1 MVLIGVYYATS
12 TTEQDRTQLMST
24 AGRIPK
30 EFIDQLLA
38 RVDII
43 DVIGGRVPL
52 KKAGREYTACC
63 PFHHEKTPSFTVSPT
78 KQFYH
83 CFGCGA
89 HGSAITFL
97 MEYEHLEYPEAI
109 EALARTMGV
118 TVPRE
123 GAEDALKRPRKD
135 KNLYALLEEAAV
147 WFQAQLS
154 QNPDAFGYL
163 QRRGLSN
170 DVVKR
175 FGLGFSPPNSSLGRE
190 LSRYGED
197 KLVASG
203 MTIRNDAGR
212 VYDRFRERIMF
223 PIRDRRGRVIGFG
236 GRVIGDGSPKY
247 LNSPE
252 TEVFRKGAEL
262 YGLFEARNDTRKLER
277 LLVVEGY
284 MDVIALAQ
292 YGITYAVATLGTAT
306 TPEHIRQLL
315 RLVPEVVFCF
325 DGDRAGRDAAWRA
338 LENALPE
345 LRDDK
350 EIRFLFLPQG
360 EDPDTQIR
368 QIGKEAFEASLAKA
382 LTLSAYL
389 LAVLKERFNLS
400 TKEGKARLL
409 SDGLKLLAT
418 MPVILLREQILGEL
432 STLTDTPLEVVRRH
446 LKKKSTGDAPLT
458 CNLARLGDQDVRRT
472 PIRHAIALLLHY
484 PMLVEVAGSSEQI
497 LGYDLPGTALL
508 AAIIENI
515 EEHPNIN
522 LAGLLERFRQ
532 TEHEAVIQRLT
543 NWRPETDDETVIRR
557 EFADCLQQIR
567 RQSRQKQLEAL
578 LHRGQTQVLSEQERS
593 DLAYLLLQDY
603 KSPGA

>member
-1 MVLIGVYYATS
+1 MS
-12 TTEQDRTQLMST
+12 TT
-24 AGRIPK
+24 GRIPR

-43 DVIGGRVPL
+43 DVIGSRVPL
-52 KKAGREYTACC
+52 KKAGREYMACC
-63 PFHHEKTPSFTVSPT
+63 PFHNEKTPSFTVSPT

-83 CFGCGA
+83 CFGCGV
-89 HGSAITFL
+89 HGSAISFL

-109 EALARTMGV
+109 EALARTVGV
-118 TVPRE
+118 QVPRE
-123 GAEDALKRPRKD
+123 GAEDAPKRKRKD
-135 KNLYALLEEAAV
+135 KDLYALLEESAA
-147 WFQAQLS
+147 WFQGQLQ
-154 QNPDAFGYL
+154 QNPDAIGYL
-163 QRRGLSN
+163 KKRGLSAE
-170 DVVKR
+170 VSTR
-175 FGLGFSPPNSSLGRE
+175 FGLGYAPASGNLGRE
-190 LSRYGED
+190 LAQYGED

-203 MTIRNDAGR
+203 MSIRNEAGR
-212 VYDRFRERIMF
+212 VYGRFRERIMF

-236 GRVIGDGSPKY
+236 GRVIGDGTPKY

-252 TEVFRKGAEL
+252 TEVFHKGSEL

-292 YGITYAVATLGTAT
+292 YGLTYAVATLGTAT

-368 QIGKEAFEASLAKA
+368 QVGKQAFEAGMAAA
-382 LTLSAYL
+382 LTLSGYL
-389 LAVLKERFNLS
+389 LSGLKERFNLS
-400 TKEGKARLL
+400 TKEGKSRLL
-409 SDGLKLLAT
+409 NDGLKLLAT

-446 LKKKSTGDAPLT
+446 LKKNSAGDAGLT
-458 CNLARLGDQDVRRT
+458 YNRPRAGDQDVRRT
-472 PIRHAIALLLHY
+472 PVRHAIALLLHN
-484 PMLVEVAGSSEQI
+484 PVLVEVADSPEQI
-497 LGYDLPGTALL
+497 LSYDLPGMGLL

-515 EEHPNIN
+515 EENPHIH

-532 TEHEAVIQRLT
+532 TEHEGVVQRLAE
-543 NWRPETDDETVIRR
+543 WRPETDDEAVIRR
-557 EFADCLQQIR
+557 EFSDCLQQIR

-603 KSPGA
+603 KSPGGNSRS

>member
-1 MVLIGVYYATS
+1 
-12 TTEQDRTQLMST
+12 MST
-24 AGRIPK
+24 AGRIPR

-43 DVIGGRVPL
+43 DVVGSRVPL
-52 KKAGREYTACC
+52 KKAGREYMACC
-63 PFHHEKTPSFTVSPT
+63 PFHNEKTPSFTVSPT

-83 CFGCGA
+83 CFGCGV
-89 HGSAITFL
+89 HGSAISFL

-109 EALARTMGV
+109 EALARTIGV
-118 TVPRE
+118 QVPRE
-123 GAEDALKRPRKD
+123 GAADAPTRKRKD
-135 KNLYALLEEAAV
+135 PNLYTLLEEAAV
-147 WFQAQLS
+147 WFQAQLK
-154 QNPDAFGYL
+154 QNPDATGYL
-163 QRRGLSN
+163 QQRGLSGE
-170 DVVKR
+170 VSTR
-175 FGLGFSPPNSSLGRE
+175 FGLGYAPVNSNLGRE
-190 LSRYGED
+190 LHQYGED

-203 MTIRNDAGR
+203 MSIRNDAGR

-236 GRVIGDGSPKY
+236 GRIIGDGTPKY

-252 TEVFRKGAEL
+252 TDIFHKGAEL
-262 YGLFEARNDTRKLER
+262 YGLFEARNDTRKLGR

-360 EDPDTQIR
+360 EDPDTQVR
-368 QIGKEAFEASLAKA
+368 SIGKDAFEAQVAEA

-389 LAVLKERFNLS
+389 IAGLKERFNIS

-409 SDGLKLLAT
+409 NDGLKLLVT
-418 MPVILLREQILGEL
+418 MPIILFREQILGEL

-446 LKKKSTGDAPLT
+446 LKKNSAGEIIPAY
-458 CNLARLGDQDVRRT
+458 NQARLGDQDVRRT
-472 PIRHAIALLLHY
+472 PIEHAIALLLHN
-484 PMLVEVAGSSEQI
+484 PVLVEVADSAEQI
-497 LGYDLPGTALL
+497 LDYDLKYTGLL

-515 EEHPNIN
+515 EENPHIH
-522 LAGLLERFRQ
+522 LAGLLEQFRQ
-532 TEHEAVIQRLT
+532 TEHESVVQRLS
-543 NWRPETDDETVIRR
+543 NWRLETDDEAVIRR

-567 RQSRQKQLEAL
+567 RQSRQKQLEIL

>member
-1 MVLIGVYYATS
+1 
-12 TTEQDRTQLMST
+12 MST
-24 AGRIPK
+24 AGRIPR

-43 DVIGGRVPL
+43 DVVGSRVPL
-52 KKAGREYTACC
+52 KKAGREYMACC
-63 PFHHEKTPSFTVSPT
+63 PFHNEKTPSFTVSPT

-83 CFGCGA
+83 CFGCGV
-89 HGSAITFL
+89 HGSAISFL

-109 EALARTMGV
+109 EALARTIGV
-118 TVPRE
+118 PVPRE
-123 GAEDALKRPRKD
+123 GAEDAPKRKRKD
-135 KNLYALLEEAAV
+135 PNLYTLLEDAAV
-147 WFQAQLS
+147 WFQSQLK
-154 QNPDAFGYL
+154 QNPDAIGYL
-163 QRRGLSN
+163 QQRGLSG
-170 DVVKR
+170 KISAR
-175 FGLGFSPPNSSLGRE
+175 FGLGYAPANSNLGRE
-190 LSRYGED
+190 LRQYGED

-203 MTIRNDAGR
+203 MSIRNDAGR

-236 GRVIGDGSPKY
+236 GRIIGEGTPKY

-252 TEVFRKGAEL
+252 TDVFHKGAEL

-360 EDPDTQIR
+360 EDPDTQVR
-368 QIGKEAFEASLAKA
+368 SIGKEAFEGQVATA
-382 LTLSAYL
+382 LTLSGYL
-389 LAVLKERFNLS
+389 LAGLKERFNIS

-409 SDGLKLLAT
+409 NDGLKLLST
-418 MPVILLREQILGEL
+418 MPVILFREQILGEL
-432 STLTDTPLEVVRRH
+432 STLTDTPLEVVQRH
-446 LKKKSTGDAPLT
+446 LKKNSADGIISTY
-458 CNLARLGDQDVRRT
+458 NQARQGDQDVRRT
-472 PIRHAIALLLHY
+472 PIRHAIALLLHN
-484 PMLVEVAGSSEQI
+484 PILVEVADSAEQI
-497 LGYDLPGTALL
+497 LGYDLPGTGLL

-515 EEHPNIN
+515 EENPHIH

-532 TEHEAVIQRLT
+532 TEHEGVVRRLS
-543 NWRPETDDETVIRR
+543 NWRPETDDEAVIRL

-567 RQSRQKQLEAL
+567 RQSRQKQLEIL
-578 LHRGQTQVLSEQERS
+578 LHRGQTQVLTEQERS

>member
-1 MVLIGVYYATS
+1 
-12 TTEQDRTQLMST
+12 MSK

-63 PFHHEKTPSFTVSPT
+63 PFHNEKTPSFTVSPT

-83 CFGCGA
+83 CFGCGV

-109 EALARTMGV
+109 EALARTIGV
-118 TVPRE
+118 PVPRE
-123 GAEDALKRPRKD
+123 GAEDAPKRPRKD
-135 KNLYALLEEAAV
+135 KNLYTLLEEAAV
-147 WFQAQLS
+147 WFQAQLP
-154 QNPDAFGYL
+154 QNPDALGYL
-163 QRRGLSN
+163 QRRGLSK
-170 DVVKR
+170 DVIKR
-175 FGLGFSPPNSSLGRE
+175 FGLGFAPPNSFLGRE
-190 LSRYGED
+190 LARYGDD

-203 MTIRNDAGR
+203 MAIRHETGR

-252 TEVFRKGAEL
+252 TEVFHKGAEL

-368 QIGKEAFEASLAKA
+368 QMGKEAFEAGFDTA

-400 TKEGKARLL
+400 TKEGKSRLL
-409 SDGLKLLAT
+409 NDGVKLLVT

-432 STLTDTPLEVVRRH
+432 STLTNTPLELVRRH
-446 LKKKSTGDAPLT
+446 LKKSSTGDAPLAY
-458 CNLARLGDQDVRRT
+458 NQARLGDQDVRRT
-472 PIRHAIALLLHY
+472 PIRHAIALLLHH
-484 PMLVEVAGSSEQI
+484 PVLVELAGSSEQI

-515 EEHPNIN
+515 EESPHIH

-532 TEHEAVIQRLT
+532 TEHEAIIQRLT

-578 LHRGQTQVLSEQERS
+578 LHRGQTHALSEQERS

>member
-1 MVLIGVYYATS
+1 
-12 TTEQDRTQLMST
+12 MST
-24 AGRIPK
+24 VGRIPR

-43 DVIGGRVPL
+43 DVVGARVPL

-63 PFHHEKTPSFTVSPT
+63 PFHNEKTPSFTVSPT

-83 CFGCGA
+83 CFGCGV
-89 HGSAITFL
+89 HGSAISFL

-109 EALARTMGV
+109 EALARTIGV
-118 TVPRE
+118 PVPRD
-123 GAEDALKRPRKD
+123 GADDAPKRQRKD
-135 KNLYALLEEAAV
+135 PNLYTLLEESAT
-147 WFQAQLS
+147 WFQAQLK
-154 QNPDAFGYL
+154 QNPDAIGYL
-163 QRRGLSN
+163 QQRGLS
-170 DVVKR
+170 DEVSAR
-175 FGLGFSPPNSSLGRE
+175 FGLGYSPANSHLGRE
-190 LSRYGED
+190 LRQYGED

-203 MTIRNDAGR
+203 MSIRNDAGR

-236 GRVIGDGSPKY
+236 GRIIGEGSPKY

-252 TEVFRKGAEL
+252 TEVFHKGAEL

-368 QIGKEAFEASLAKA
+368 RIGKEAFETQMASALA
-382 LTLSAYL
+382 LSGYL
-389 LAVLKERFNLS
+389 VAGLKERFNIS

-409 SDGLKLLAT
+409 NDGLKLLAT
-418 MPVILLREQILGEL
+418 MPVILLQEQILGEL
-432 STLTDTPLEVVRRH
+432 STLTDTPLEVVRRY
-446 LKKKSTGDAPLT
+446 LKKNSAGDIIPVYT
-458 CNLARLGDQDVRRT
+458 QARLGDQDVRRT
-472 PIRHAIALLLHY
+472 PIRHAIALLLHN
-484 PMLVEVAGSSEQI
+484 PVLVEMADSPEQI
-497 LGYDLPGTALL
+497 LAYDLPGTSLL
-508 AAIIENI
+508 AMIIENI
-515 EEHPNIN
+515 EENPHIH
-522 LAGLLERFRQ
+522 LAGLLERFRA
-532 TEHEAVIQRLT
+532 TEHEQVIQRLS
-543 NWRPETDDETVIRR
+543 NWRPDTDDEAVIRC
-557 EFADCLQQIR
+557 EFSDCLHQMR
-567 RQSRQKQLEAL
+567 RQSRQKQLEVL
-578 LHRGQTQVLSEQERS
+578 LQRGHTHALSEQERN